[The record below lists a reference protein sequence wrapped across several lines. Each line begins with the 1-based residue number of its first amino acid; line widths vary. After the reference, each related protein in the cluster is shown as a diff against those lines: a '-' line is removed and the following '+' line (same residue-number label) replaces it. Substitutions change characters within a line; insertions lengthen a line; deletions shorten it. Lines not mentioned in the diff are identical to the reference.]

1 MKDYYELAL
10 YVLLEDDTPD
20 MIDVMMTAS
29 KEECLNLAHQIA
41 CRLNEK
47 QYIEVFNDES
57 QETIYILKDGREIK
71 DFKTR
76 IANL

>member
-1 MKDYYELAL
+1 MMGYYELAL
-10 YVLLEDDTPD
+10 YVLLEDDTPE

-41 CRLNEK
+41 CKLHEK
-47 QYIEVFNDES
+47 QYFEIFNDES
-57 QETIYILKDGREIK
+57 QETIYVLKDGEEIK
-71 DFKTR
+71 DFKML